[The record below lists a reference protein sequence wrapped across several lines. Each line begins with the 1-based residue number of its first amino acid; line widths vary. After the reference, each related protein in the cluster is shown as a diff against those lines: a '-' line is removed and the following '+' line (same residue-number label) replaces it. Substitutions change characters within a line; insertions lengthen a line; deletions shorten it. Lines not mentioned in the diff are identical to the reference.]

1 MPIRINTKFEQ
12 VFYNLYGYSKA
23 VWGYNIAEDNVD
35 GPQTQKVRKSFQKI
49 QKIVDDGKTGPQTQK
64 QIKKVIQEDLNRKG
78 ISKLA
83 IGVNLAVDG
92 VDGPVTDKVILK
104 LQSLKGLKQ
113 DKILGIVTLI
123 ALAYYNSTSTNI
135 STTGWARLIYTR
147 DSQDTSYTCGPSS
160 LRMAFSVYGLNISED
175 WLRIKAG
182 STKDNGTTIENM
194 IAAVKAV
201 NSAYGTKFTSKN
213 ETFKDWETLRNYLK
227 RGYLVI
233 LRVESWLTKGGE
245 HYVLLAGINLDT
257 GDVELGDPSKQGFRL
272 TTTNELREKIRKVN
286 VASVIVISK

>member
-113 DKILGIVTLI
+113 DKILGIVTLT
-123 ALAYYNSTSTNI
+123 ALAYYNSTGTNI
-135 STTGWARLIYTR
+135 STTGWARIIYTR
-147 DSQDTSYTCGPSS
+147 DSQDKNYTCGPSS
-160 LRMAFSVYGLNISED
+160 LKMALSVYGLNYSESTLITLTGAKKD
-175 WLRIKAG
+175 IGTSIEGIVNTVNNLGKGLKAR
-182 STKDNGTTIENM
+182 
-194 IAAVKAV
+194 
-201 NSAYGTKFTSKN
+201 N

-227 RGYLVI
+227 RGFPVI
-233 LRVESWLTKGGE
+233 LRVASWLTPGGQ
-245 HYVLLAGINLDT
+245 HYVLLCGIQLEK
-257 GDVELGDPSKQGFRL
+257 GLVELGDPSNSGFRSTTL
-272 TTTNELREKIRKVN
+272 TDLRERIRKVN
-286 VASVIVISK
+286 VPSVIVISK

>member
-83 IGVNLAVDG
+83 LGVNLAVDG

-113 DKILGIVTLI
+113 DKILGIVTLT
-123 ALAYYNSTSTNI
+123 ALAYYNSTGTNI
-135 STTGWARLIYTR
+135 STTGWARIIYTR
-147 DSQDTSYTCGPSS
+147 DSQDKNYTCGPSS
-160 LRMAFSVYGLNISED
+160 LKMALSVYGYNYSESTLEGLLGSQANIGTSNESIVSVVNT
-175 WLRIKAG
+175 LGKGLKAW
-182 STKDNGTTIENM
+182 
-194 IAAVKAV
+194 
-201 NSAYGTKFTSKN
+201 N
-213 ETFKDWETLRNYLK
+213 ESFKSWETLR
-227 RGYLVI
+227 GYLVKGWPVI
-233 LRVESWLTKGGE
+233 LRVSSWLTPGGE
-245 HYVLLAGINLDT
+245 HYVVLVGLNIESGQ
-257 GDVELGDPSKQGFRL
+257 VELGDPSHSGFRS
-272 TTTNELREKIRKVN
+272 TTISDLRERIRKVN
-286 VASVIVISK
+286 VPSVIVISK